1 MKRLLIIL
9 SPLLLLLQGCEF
21 DDISNF
27 ELMDP
32 TGVEVQLQWQL
43 LESLA
48 DPIDQANLDLR
59 ATRNGAVV
67 EFSTLDFNFESVQ
80 LINQPNGIYDL
91 EVTYFEGNVDLEFFI
106 TITGLSSGT
115 QLSTSGVLR
124 ASDSGITIIPISI
137 FKSGNTFELN

>member
-1 MKRLLIIL
+1 
-9 SPLLLLLQGCEF
+9 
-21 DDISNF
+21 
-27 ELMDP
+27 MDP